1 MTNIRKSVQAYE
13 DWMGKQL
20 GREMVAKDI
29 ALKHEKMR
37 ESPFVF
43 LRATYWRWAE
53 TILDVCPDLAD
64 ATPVLGVGDIH
75 LENFGTWRDADGRL
89 VWGVNDFDEAAQM
102 PYALDL
108 VRLAASALLASPAGG
123 GAAAQICAAVLDGYT
138 RGLRAPKP
146 IVLDRDWAW
155 LREALVVSE
164 KQRAK
169 FWSKIEASQAH
180 AGTGALSAGSRR
192 RHAATASRHVD
203 RAPDR
208 RHRQP
213 GTATLDRRCRMAR
226 SPRRARA
233 QGGVRIGLDAGARAR
248 VAGDPLRGDRQRA
261 IPGEGPLVPPAR
273 PYRRATPFPEQPQ
286 DRSREGERL
295 ADHARLAA
303 GHGPR
308 ARQRAS
314 GHRPTAATPSRATS
328 RPASA
333 TGSSPMPSKPPPPS
347 RATMR
352 IGGRHRS
359 FPAYLDLGDPG
370 QHRRPAA
377 HRRAAPRRRW
387 QGPRGLA
394 LPGAGQLAQ
403 ARG

>member
-13 DWMGKQL
+13 EWMGKQL

-108 VRLAASALLASPAGG
+108 VRLAASALLASPGGG
-123 GAAAQICAAVLDGYT
+123 GAAAQMCAAVLDGYT

-155 LREALVVSE
+155 LREALVVPE

-169 FWSKIEASQAH
+169 FWSKIDEAKRTPAPTPYRKALADAMPQARLDIWTARRI
-180 AGTGALSAGSRR
+180 AGTGSLGRPRWIGVAEWQGAPVVRELKVVFASAWTLARGRGSQAIRCEEIANGRYRAKDPWYRLQDRIVVRRLSPNNRKIEAEKGSVSLITPDLLQAMGLELANVHLGTSNRGDAIAR
-192 RHAATASRHVD
+192 DLKARKRDWLLANAKQAATAV
-203 RAPDR
+203 
-208 RHRQP
+208 
-213 GTATLDRRCRMAR
+213 AR
-226 SPRRARA
+226 
-233 QGGVRIGLDAGARAR
+233 DHEDWKGA
-248 VAGDPLRGDRQRA
+248 
-261 IPGEGPLVPPAR
+261 
-273 PYRRATPFPEQPQ
+273 
-286 DRSREGERL
+286 
-295 ADHARLAA
+295 
-303 GHGPR
+303 
-308 ARQRAS
+308 
-314 GHRPTAATPSRATS
+314 
-328 RPASA
+328 
-333 TGSSPMPSKPPPPS
+333 
-347 RATMR
+347 
-352 IGGRHRS
+352 
-359 FPAYLDLGDPG
+359 
-370 QHRRPAA
+370 
-377 HRRAAPRRRW
+377 
-387 QGPRGLA
+387 
-394 LPGAGQLAQ
+394 
-403 ARG
+403 

>member
-108 VRLAASALLASPAGG
+108 VRLAASALLASPGGG
-123 GAAAQICAAVLDGYT
+123 GAAAQMCAAVLDGYT

-155 LREALVVSE
+155 LREALVVPE

-169 FWSKIEASQAH
+169 FWSKIDEAKRTPAPTPYRKALADAMPQARLDIWTARRI
-180 AGTGALSAGSRR
+180 AGTGSLGRPRWIGVAEWQGAPVVRELKVVFASAWTLARGRGSQAIRCEEIANGRYRAKDPWYRLQDRIVVRRLSPNNRKIEAEKGSVSLITPDLLQAMGLELANVHLGTSNRGDAIAR
-192 RHAATASRHVD
+192 DLKARKRDWLLANAKQAATAV
-203 RAPDR
+203 
-208 RHRQP
+208 
-213 GTATLDRRCRMAR
+213 AR
-226 SPRRARA
+226 
-233 QGGVRIGLDAGARAR
+233 DHEDWKGA
-248 VAGDPLRGDRQRA
+248 
-261 IPGEGPLVPPAR
+261 
-273 PYRRATPFPEQPQ
+273 
-286 DRSREGERL
+286 
-295 ADHARLAA
+295 
-303 GHGPR
+303 
-308 ARQRAS
+308 
-314 GHRPTAATPSRATS
+314 
-328 RPASA
+328 
-333 TGSSPMPSKPPPPS
+333 
-347 RATMR
+347 
-352 IGGRHRS
+352 
-359 FPAYLDLGDPG
+359 
-370 QHRRPAA
+370 
-377 HRRAAPRRRW
+377 
-387 QGPRGLA
+387 
-394 LPGAGQLAQ
+394 
-403 ARG
+403 

>member
-53 TILDVCPDLAD
+53 TILEVCPDLAD

-108 VRLAASALLASPAGG
+108 VRLAASALLASPGGG
-123 GAAAQICAAVLDGYT
+123 GAATQMCAAVLDGYT

-155 LREALVVSE
+155 LREALVVPE

-169 FWSKIEASQAH
+169 FWNKIDEAKRTPAPAPYRKALADAMPQARLDMWTARRI
-180 AGTGALSAGSRR
+180 AGTGSLGRPRWIGVAEWQGAPVVRELKVVFLSAWTLANGRGSQATRCEEIANGRYRAKDPWYRLQDNVVLRRLSPNNRKVEAEKEGVSLPTSDMLRAMGLELANVHLGTSSRR
-192 RHAATASRHVD
+192 EAIVRDLKARKGDWLVANAKRAATAVTRD
-203 RAPDR
+203 FEDWK
-208 RHRQP
+208 
-213 GTATLDRRCRMAR
+213 
-226 SPRRARA
+226 
-233 QGGVRIGLDAGARAR
+233 AG
-248 VAGDPLRGDRQRA
+248 
-261 IPGEGPLVPPAR
+261 
-273 PYRRATPFPEQPQ
+273 
-286 DRSREGERL
+286 
-295 ADHARLAA
+295 
-303 GHGPR
+303 
-308 ARQRAS
+308 
-314 GHRPTAATPSRATS
+314 
-328 RPASA
+328 
-333 TGSSPMPSKPPPPS
+333 
-347 RATMR
+347 
-352 IGGRHRS
+352 
-359 FPAYLDLGDPG
+359 
-370 QHRRPAA
+370 
-377 HRRAAPRRRW
+377 
-387 QGPRGLA
+387 
-394 LPGAGQLAQ
+394 
-403 ARG
+403 